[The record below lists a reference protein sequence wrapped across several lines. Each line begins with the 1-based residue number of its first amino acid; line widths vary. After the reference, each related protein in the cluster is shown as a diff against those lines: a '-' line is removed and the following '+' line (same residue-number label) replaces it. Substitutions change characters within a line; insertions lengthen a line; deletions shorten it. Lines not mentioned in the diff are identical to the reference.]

1 MNQLCMEPCRA
12 LQDSIRQLLSR
23 AGGEF
28 RLQRVQL
35 ETRPRK
41 LEDRILVT
49 TCWRFYIFYIKLPAK
64 IESSFSVLEIRS
76 LTAISLS
83 QILIETEKVNFQLTL
98 SAQNTDQ
105 LISSI
110 QATLS
115 KIFPT
120 PDTVCLVRR
129 QYPESADSSRNS
141 SPNSE
146 TAGLPATTGICGG
159 FSETYAAL
167 CDYNG
172 VCCREEVQWDVDMI
186 YHSQDNRE
194 FNLQDFSHL
203 ESRDLALVVAALA
216 YNQHFLRLQAANL
229 KLGSEVTEQILHC
242 VGRSQHLEE
251 LILEDCGLRADFAL
265 RLASVLA
272 ENSASSLHSLNLSHN
287 PLEDRGISALSQQ
300 FLYFHAG
307 LRSLNL
313 SKTNIT
319 SRGALSLCQS
329 LCQNALFSSSL
340 HSLTLSKNPGLLGS
354 EETNALYTFLSHPN
368 SLVYLDLSGTD
379 CAVDTIFGALALG
392 CCSCLSHLD
401 LSKNSLSHRRTPET
415 LPSVEKFFGSSL
427 SLSHVS
433 LSGTKVPPELLRAML
448 QGLCSNTHLQ
458 DVQLDLSSCELRAAG
473 AQILQDH
480 FHPISSVGSLNIAD
494 NGLDSHLLS
503 LVPALGR
510 SRHLKHLS
518 LGKNFSVKSRVLE
531 EVLQRIVNVLQD
543 EDCCLQ
549 SLSLADSRLKSRTCI
564 VLNALGSNTSL
575 QELDISGNGMSDI
588 GAKMLG
594 KTLQINSTLRSV
606 LWDRNAVSAS
616 GFMDV
621 ARALEKNR
629 TLRFMS
635 FPVGDI
641 CQAYQRHPERAESA
655 WRKIHSC
662 LLRNSQTLVVTDQ
675 RALRLQQGV
684 ANSAEQML
692 QTLSMLINSHI
703 NALRSCDLE
712 TVQED
717 IICARQLLRD
727 AKNCHSLLPRLLE
740 AGSWLSPSGPAQRL
754 LDTVS
759 YELSRAVDRELQ
771 TIADTMWEATQ
782 DLFPGAARDAQRG
795 GAMLCRLREQHGLSP
810 LHIRDMLRQ
819 VGTDIHNKLRAAQLS
834 LMTRLS
840 NSVLEQVLQEMQRT
854 HRKLARHRTQ
864 LQALMEE
871 EQRLMG
877 YHTQTPPRNK
887 QESHEGEM
895 YSSIDTM
902 VIKKRLQGRK
912 IRPVSAFISV
922 SEQELSPKTLD
933 LGSPGSRELSSPPAL
948 SSSASSQLSRSLSV
962 SLEGLSELPT
972 EGSKL
977 QHQTRDRPKQQS
989 RRAPGGGKVRGP
1001 ASDSERPDPA
1011 LDEGLDE
1018 FFHRT
1023 VLTQSN
1029 SISSGQGDTDAPPK
1043 RRRRSLFHFRRSR
1056 TPKRERDR
1064 GRTAPPP
1071 SPGPEPSDHGK
1082 HDGFPLTNGMSIS
1095 NGAEMHSITGG
1106 VRGLPGRG
1114 TPSCE
1119 QTLEEVQPARVRG
1132 VPLPGMDGV
1141 RQWKEIDASGS
1152 SNCASDDRRRSS
1164 GDGEEGATFEDRQ
1177 PCFTNGDRNNQKI
1190 LSREEGGLT
1199 VSCPPSAELRPVAA
1213 PRGRKVSCGG
1223 GQGDTECPEDARKE
1237 IPVPRPRI
1245 REPVKEAAPPAGD
1258 GPPPVRRPPLKP
1270 QRSRRMQS
1278 CDSAET
1284 PTSVAGTSVTLQTN
1298 EQKMPQTGDALQR
1311 GLRHTAE
1318 AKERDVKSLP
1328 SSA

>member
-76 LTAISLS
+76 LTAISLN
-83 QILIETEKVNFQLTL
+83 QILIETEKGSFQLTL

-105 LISSI
+105 LINGI

-141 SPNSE
+141 SPNSDI
-146 TAGLPATTGICGG
+146 AGLPATTGICGG

-186 YHSQDNRE
+186 YHSQDSRE

-216 YNQHFLRLQAANL
+216 YNQYFLRLQAANL

-272 ENSASSLHSLNLSHN
+272 DNSASSLHSLNLSHN

-401 LSKNSLSHRRTPET
+401 LSKNSISHRRTPET

-427 SLSHVS
+427 SLSHIS

-458 DVQLDLSSCELRAAG
+458 DVHLDLSSCELRAAG

-480 FHPISSVGSLNIAD
+480 FPPISSVGSLNISD

-518 LGKNFSVKSRVLE
+518 MGKNFSVKSRVLE
-531 EVLQRIVNVLQD
+531 EILQRIVNVLQD

-549 SLSLADSRLKSRTCI
+549 SLSIADSRLKSRTCI

-621 ARALEKNR
+621 ARALEKNK

-662 LLRNSQTLVVTDQ
+662 LLRNSQTLVASDQ

-684 ANSAEQML
+684 ASSAEQML
-692 QTLSMLINSHI
+692 QTLSMLIHDHI

-727 AKNCHSLLPRLLE
+727 AKNCRALLPRLLE

-754 LDTVS
+754 LETVS

-771 TIADTMWEATQ
+771 NIADTMWEATQ

-810 LHIRDMLRQ
+810 PHIRDMLRQ
-819 VGTDIHNKLRAAQLS
+819 VGSDIHNKLRGAQLS

-854 HRKLARHRTQ
+854 HRKLARHRSQ
-864 LQALMEE
+864 LQSIMEE

-877 YHTQTPPRNK
+877 YLPQTPPRNK
-887 QESHEGEM
+887 QETHEGEM

-933 LGSPGSRELSSPPAL
+933 LGSPGSRELNSPPAL

-1029 SISSGQGDTDAPPK
+1029 SVSSGQGDTDAPPK

-1056 TPKRERDR
+1056 TPKREQDR
-1064 GRTAPPP
+1064 GRIAPPP
-1071 SPGPEPSDHGK
+1071 SPGPETSDHVKIEGYSI
-1082 HDGFPLTNGMSIS
+1082 TNGTSIS
-1095 NGAEMHSITGG
+1095 NGAETHSIGG

-1119 QTLEEVQPARVRG
+1119 QRLEEVQPARVRG

-1141 RQWKEIDASGS
+1141 RQWKEIDAPGS
-1152 SNCASDDRRRSS
+1152 TNCASEDRRRSS

-1177 PCFTNGDRNNQKI
+1177 PCFSNGDRNNQKN

-1199 VSCPPSAELRPVAA
+1199 VSCPHSAELRPIAA

-1223 GQGDTECPEDARKE
+1223 GQGDTECPEEARKE

-1258 GPPPVRRPPLKP
+1258 GAPPVRRPPLKP

-1278 CDSAET
+1278 CDSAEA
-1284 PTSVAGTSVTLQTN
+1284 PTSVTGAGITLHTN

-1311 GLRHTAE
+1311 GLRHMAE
-1318 AKERDVKSLP
+1318 AKERDAKSLP
-1328 SSA
+1328 S

>member
-1 MNQLCMEPCRA
+1 MCNA
-12 LQDSIRQLLSR
+12 LH
-23 AGGEF
+23 
-28 RLQRVQL
+28 V
-35 ETRPRK
+35 
-41 LEDRILVT
+41 RILLLG
-49 TCWRFYIFYIKLPAK
+49 FL
-64 IESSFSVLEIRS
+64 SV
-76 LTAISLS
+76 
-83 QILIETEKVNFQLTL
+83 
-98 SAQNTDQ
+98 
-105 LISSI
+105 
-110 QATLS
+110 
-115 KIFPT
+115 
-120 PDTVCLVRR
+120 
-129 QYPESADSSRNS
+129 
-141 SPNSE
+141 
-146 TAGLPATTGICGG
+146 
-159 FSETYAAL
+159 
-167 CDYNG
+167 
-172 VCCREEVQWDVDMI
+172 
-186 YHSQDNRE
+186 
-194 FNLQDFSHL
+194 
-203 ESRDLALVVAALA
+203 
-216 YNQHFLRLQAANL
+216 
-229 KLGSEVTEQILHC
+229 
-242 VGRSQHLEE
+242 
-251 LILEDCGLRADFAL
+251 
-265 RLASVLA
+265 
-272 ENSASSLHSLNLSHN
+272 
-287 PLEDRGISALSQQ
+287 
-300 FLYFHAG
+300 
-307 LRSLNL
+307 
-313 SKTNIT
+313 
-319 SRGALSLCQS
+319 GALSLCQS

-401 LSKNSLSHRRTPET
+401 LSKNSISHRRTPET

-433 LSGTKVPPELLRAML
+433 LSGTKVPPELLRTML

-458 DVQLDLSSCELRAAG
+458 DVHIDLSSCELRSAG
-473 AQILQDH
+473 AQMLQEL
-480 FHPISSVGSLNIAD
+480 FPPISSVGSLNISD
-494 NGLDSHLLS
+494 NGLDSHLLT

-518 LGKNFSVKSRVLE
+518 IGRNFSVKSRVLE
-531 EVLQRIVNVLQD
+531 EILQRIVNVLQD
-543 EDCCLQ
+543 EDCV
-549 SLSLADSRLKSRTCI
+549 STNEIPTANIKLSHRCR
-564 VLNALGSNTSL
+564 
-575 QELDISGNGMSDI
+575 M
-588 GAKMLG
+588 
-594 KTLQINSTLRSV
+594 SV

-662 LLRNSQTLVVTDQ
+662 LLRNSQTLAVSDQ

-684 ANSAEQML
+684 TSSAEQML
-692 QTLSMLINSHI
+692 HTLSMMIQDNI

-727 AKNCHSLLPRLLE
+727 AKNCRALLPRLLE

-754 LDTVS
+754 LETVS

-771 TIADTMWEATQ
+771 NIADTMWEATQ

-810 LHIRDMLRQ
+810 PHIRDMLRQ
-819 VGTDIHNKLRAAQLS
+819 VGSEIHNKLRASQLS

-854 HRKLARHRTQ
+854 HRKLARHRSQ

-871 EQRLMG
+871 EQRIMG
-877 YHTQTPPRNK
+877 YLPQTPPRNK
-887 QESHEGEM
+887 QETHEGEM

-989 RRAPGGGKVRGP
+989 RRAPGGGKARGP

-1011 LDEGLDE
+1011 IDEGLDE

-1029 SISSGQGDTDAPPK
+1029 SVSSAAQSDTDAPPK

-1064 GRTAPPP
+1064 GRPVPPP
-1071 SPGPEPSDHGK
+1071 SPGPEPSDHIK
-1082 HDGFPLTNGMSIS
+1082 LENFPITNGTPVS
-1095 NGAEMHSITGG
+1095 NGADLHSMGG

-1119 QTLEEVQPARVRG
+1119 QPLAEVQPARVRG

-1141 RQWKEIDASGS
+1141 RAWREIEPAGGT
-1152 SNCASDDRRRSS
+1152 NCVPDDRRRSS

-1177 PCFTNGDRNNQKI
+1177 PCFSNGDRNNQKN

-1199 VSCPPSAELRPVAA
+1199 DSCPPSAELRPVAA

-1223 GQGDTECPEDARKE
+1223 GHGETECSEETRKD
-1237 IPVPRPRI
+1237 IPVPKPRI
-1245 REPVKEAAPPAGD
+1245 REPGKEAAPPVG
-1258 GPPPVRRPPLKP
+1258 GGNCPVLTANTAHHTLHPITHHIDPRVYIFL
-1270 QRSRRMQS
+1270 
-1278 CDSAET
+1278 AA
-1284 PTSVAGTSVTLQTN
+1284 SVFAFS
-1298 EQKMPQTGDALQR
+1298 
-1311 GLRHTAE
+1311 HF
-1318 AKERDVKSLP
+1318 SL
-1328 SSA
+1328 

>member
-76 LTAISLS
+76 LTAISLN
-83 QILIETEKVNFQLTL
+83 QILIETEKGSFQLTL

-105 LISSI
+105 LINGI

-141 SPNSE
+141 SPNSDI
-146 TAGLPATTGICGG
+146 AGLPATTGICGG

-186 YHSQDNRE
+186 YHSQDSRE

-216 YNQHFLRLQAANL
+216 YNQYFLRLQAANL

-272 ENSASSLHSLNLSHN
+272 DNSASSLHSLNLSHN

-427 SLSHVS
+427 SLSHIS

-458 DVQLDLSSCELRAAG
+458 DVHLDLSSCELRAAG

-480 FHPISSVGSLNIAD
+480 FPPISSVGSLNISD

-518 LGKNFSVKSRVLE
+518 MGKNFSVKSRVLE
-531 EVLQRIVNVLQD
+531 EILQRIVNVLQD

-621 ARALEKNR
+621 ARALEKNK

-662 LLRNSQTLVVTDQ
+662 LLRNSQTLVASDQ

-684 ANSAEQML
+684 ASSAEQML
-692 QTLSMLINSHI
+692 QTLSMLIHDHI

-727 AKNCHSLLPRLLE
+727 AKNCRALIPRLLE

-754 LDTVS
+754 LETVS

-771 TIADTMWEATQ
+771 NIADTMWEATQ

-810 LHIRDMLRQ
+810 PHIRDMLRQ
-819 VGTDIHNKLRAAQLS
+819 VGSDIHNKLRGAQLS

-854 HRKLARHRTQ
+854 HRKLARHRSQ
-864 LQALMEE
+864 LQSIMEE

-877 YHTQTPPRNK
+877 YLPQTPPRNK
-887 QESHEGEM
+887 QETHEGEM

-912 IRPVSAFISV
+912 IRPVSAFI
-922 SEQELSPKTLD
+922 K
-933 LGSPGSRELSSPPAL
+933 
-948 SSSASSQLSRSLSV
+948 
-962 SLEGLSELPT
+962 
-972 EGSKL
+972 GSKL

-1029 SISSGQGDTDAPPK
+1029 SVSSGRGDTDAPPK

-1056 TPKRERDR
+1056 TPKREQDR
-1064 GRTAPPP
+1064 GRIAPPP
-1071 SPGPEPSDHGK
+1071 SPGPETSDHVKIEGY
-1082 HDGFPLTNGMSIS
+1082 PITNGTSIS
-1095 NGAEMHSITGG
+1095 NGAETHNIGG

-1119 QTLEEVQPARVRG
+1119 QRLEEVQPARVRG

-1141 RQWKEIDASGS
+1141 RQWKEIDTSGS
-1152 SNCASDDRRRSS
+1152 TSCASEDRRRSS

-1177 PCFTNGDRNNQKI
+1177 PCFSNGDRNNQKN

-1199 VSCPPSAELRPVAA
+1199 VSCPHSAELRPIAA

-1223 GQGDTECPEDARKE
+1223 GQGDTECPEEARKE

-1258 GPPPVRRPPLKP
+1258 GAPPVRRPPLKP

-1278 CDSAET
+1278 CDSAEA
-1284 PTSVAGTSVTLQTN
+1284 PTSVTGAGITLQTN

-1311 GLRHTAE
+1311 GLRHMAD
-1318 AKERDVKSLP
+1318 AKERDAKSLP
-1328 SSA
+1328 S

>member
-1 MNQLCMEPCRA
+1 MNQLCAEPCRA
-12 LQDSIRQLLSR
+12 LQDSIRQLLCR

-64 IESSFSVLEIRS
+64 IESSFSVLEIRA

-83 QILIETEKVNFQLTL
+83 QILIETEKGSFQLTL
-98 SAQNTDQ
+98 SSQNTDQ
-105 LISSI
+105 LINCI

-120 PDTVCLVRR
+120 PETVCLIRR
-129 QYPESADSSRNS
+129 QYPESADNTSPSSDNAGFAI
-141 SPNSE
+141 SP
-146 TAGLPATTGICGG
+146 GICGG

-216 YNQHFLRLQAANL
+216 YNQYFLRLQAANV

-265 RLASVLA
+265 RLATVLSD
-272 ENSASSLHSLNLSHN
+272 NTASSLHTLNLSHN
-287 PLEDRGISALSQQ
+287 PLEDRGIAALSQQ

-319 SRGALSLCQS
+319 ARGALALCQS

-368 SLVYLDLSGTD
+368 SLVHLDLSGTD

-433 LSGTKVPPELLRAML
+433 LSGTKVPPELLRALL
-448 QGLCSNTHLQ
+448 QGLCSNTHIQ
-458 DVQLDLSSCELRAAG
+458 DLHLDLSSCELRSVG
-473 AQILQDH
+473 AQILQDQ
-480 FHPISSVGSLNIAD
+480 FPPISCIGSLNISD

-503 LVPALGR
+503 LIPALGR
-510 SRHLKHLS
+510 NRHLKHLS
-518 LGKNFSVKSRVLE
+518 LGRNFSVKSRVLE
-531 EVLQRIVNVLQD
+531 EILQRIVNVLQD
-543 EDCCLQ
+543 EDCSLQ

-575 QELDISGNGMSDI
+575 QELDISGNNMSDI

-594 KTLQINSTLRSV
+594 KTLQINTTLRSV
-606 LWDRNAVSAS
+606 LWDKNAVTAS

-629 TLRFMS
+629 SLRFMS

-662 LLRNSQTLVVTDQ
+662 LLRNSQTLVVSDQ

-684 ANSAEQML
+684 TNSAEQML
-692 QTLSMLINSHI
+692 HTLSVMIHDHI

-727 AKNCHSLLPRLLE
+727 AKNCRALLPRLLE

-754 LDTVS
+754 LETVS

-771 TIADTMWEATQ
+771 NIADTMWEATQ

-795 GAMLCRLREQHGLSP
+795 SAMLCRLREQHGLSLP
-810 LHIRDMLRQ
+810 HIRDMLRQ
-819 VGTDIHNKLRAAQLS
+819 VGNEIHSKLRGAQLS

-854 HRKLARHRTQ
+854 HRTLSRHRSQ
-864 LQALMEE
+864 LQSLMEE
-871 EQRLMG
+871 EQRILG
-877 YHTQTPPRNK
+877 YYTQTPPRK

-895 YSSIDTM
+895 FTSIDTM

-922 SEQELSPKTLD
+922 SEQELSPRTLD
-933 LGSPGSRELSSPPAL
+933 LGSPGSRDLSSPPAL

-977 QHQTRDRPKQQS
+977 QHQTRDRPKQQT
-989 RRAPGGGKVRGP
+989 RRAPGGSKVRGP
-1001 ASDSERPDPA
+1001 ASDTEVRPDAA
-1011 LDEGLDE
+1011 LDEGLDD

-1023 VLTQSN
+1023 VLTQSH
-1029 SISSGQGDTDAPPK
+1029 SISSAPSGDTEGPPK

-1056 TPKRERDR
+1056 TPKREK
-1064 GRTAPPP
+1064 GRVVPPS
-1071 SPGPEPSDHGK
+1071 SPGPESVTEHLKLEGIQI
-1082 HDGFPLTNGMSIS
+1082 TNGTLAT
-1095 NGAEMHSITGG
+1095 NGAEAPNIGS

-1119 QTLEEVQPARVRG
+1119 QPQEEVQPARVRG
-1132 VPLPGMDGV
+1132 VPLPGMDGGRV
-1141 RQWKEIDASGS
+1141 WREMDISVGTS
-1152 SNCASDDRRRSS
+1152 CVPDDRRRSS
-1164 GDGEEGATFEDRQ
+1164 GDGD
-1177 PCFTNGDRNNQKI
+1177 
-1190 LSREEGGLT
+1190 
-1199 VSCPPSAELRPVAA
+1199 V
-1213 PRGRKVSCGG
+1213 
-1223 GQGDTECPEDARKE
+1223 
-1237 IPVPRPRI
+1237 
-1245 REPVKEAAPPAGD
+1245 
-1258 GPPPVRRPPLKP
+1258 PPPVRKPPLKP

-1278 CDSAET
+1278 CDSAE
-1284 PTSVAGTSVTLQTN
+1284 PPPSVNGTRMTLASN
-1298 EQKMPQTGDALQR
+1298 EQKVPQSGDAINH
-1311 GLRHTAE
+1311 GLRHIAE

>member
-83 QILIETEKVNFQLTL
+83 QILIETEKGNFQLTL
-98 SAQNTDQ
+98 GSQNTDQ
-105 LISSI
+105 LINGI

-141 SPNSE
+141 SPNSD
-146 TAGLPATTGICGG
+146 TAGLPPTPGICGG

-186 YHSQDNRE
+186 YHSQDSRE

-216 YNQHFLRLQAANL
+216 YNQYFLRLQAANL

-265 RLASVLA
+265 RLASVLSDNA
-272 ENSASSLHSLNLSHN
+272 ASSLHSLNLSHN

-319 SRGALSLCQS
+319 ARGALSLCQS

-427 SLSHVS
+427 SLSHIS

-458 DVQLDLSSCELRAAG
+458 DVHIDLSSCELRSAG
-473 AQILQDH
+473 AQILQEL
-480 FHPISSVGSLNIAD
+480 FPPVSSVGSLNISD

-518 LGKNFSVKSRVLE
+518 LGRNFSVKSRVLE
-531 EVLQRIVNVLQD
+531 DVLQRIVNVLQD

-662 LLRNSQTLVVTDQ
+662 LLRNSQTLTVSDQ

-684 ANSAEQML
+684 TSSAEQML
-692 QTLSMLINSHI
+692 HTLSMLIHDHI

-727 AKNCHSLLPRLLE
+727 AKNCRALLPRLLE

-771 TIADTMWEATQ
+771 NIADTMWEATQ
-782 DLFPGAARDAQRG
+782 DLFPGAARDEQRG

-810 LHIRDMLRQ
+810 PHIRDMLRQ
-819 VGTDIHNKLRAAQLS
+819 VGSEIHSKLRAAQLS

-854 HRKLARHRTQ
+854 HRKLARHRSQ

-877 YHTQTPPRNK
+877 YLPQTPPRNK
-887 QESHEGEM
+887 QETHEGEM

-912 IRPVSAFISV
+912 IRPVSAFI
-922 SEQELSPKTLD
+922 K
-933 LGSPGSRELSSPPAL
+933 
-948 SSSASSQLSRSLSV
+948 
-962 SLEGLSELPT
+962 
-972 EGSKL
+972 GSKL

-1001 ASDSERPDPA
+1001 ASDTERPDPA
-1011 LDEGLDE
+1011 IDEGLDE

-1029 SISSGQGDTDAPPK
+1029 SVSSAQQSDTDAPPK

-1064 GRTAPPP
+1064 GRAVPPP
-1071 SPGPEPSDHGK
+1071 SPGPDPSDHIK
-1082 HDGFPLTNGMSIS
+1082 LENFSITNGTPVS
-1095 NGAEMHSITGG
+1095 NGAELHTIG

-1114 TPSCE
+1114 TPSLDHP
-1119 QTLEEVQPARVRG
+1119 LEEVQPARVRG

-1141 RQWKEIDASGS
+1141 RLWKEMESAGGT
-1152 SNCASDDRRRSS
+1152 NCVPDDRRRSS

-1177 PCFTNGDRNNQKI
+1177 PCFSNGDRNNQKN

-1199 VSCPPSAELRPVAA
+1199 DSCPPSAELRPVAA

-1223 GQGDTECPEDARKE
+1223 GHGETECSEETRKE
-1237 IPVPRPRI
+1237 IPVPKPRI
-1245 REPVKEAAPPAGD
+1245 REPGKEAAPPVGD
-1258 GPPPVRRPPLKP
+1258 GAPPVRRPPLKP

-1278 CDSAET
+1278 CDSAE
-1284 PTSVAGTSVTLQTN
+1284 PTNSVAGTNLIFQTN
-1298 EQKMPQTGDALQR
+1298 EQKMPQTGDALHR
-1311 GLRHTAE
+1311 GMRHTAE
-1318 AKERDVKSLP
+1318 SKERDAKSLP

>member
-1 MNQLCMEPCRA
+1 MNQLCAEPCRA

-28 RLQRVQL
+28 RLQKVQL

-49 TCWRFYIFYIKLPAK
+49 TCWRFYIFLTKLPAK

-76 LTAISLS
+76 LTAISIS
-83 QILIETEKVNFQLTL
+83 QLLIETEKGSFQLTL
-98 SAQNTDQ
+98 TTQNTDQ
-105 LISSI
+105 LINCI

-120 PDTVCLVRR
+120 PDTVCLIRR
-129 QYPESADSSRNS
+129 QYPESANS
-141 SPNSE
+141 SQNPSPSSD
-146 TAGLPATTGICGG
+146 TAGGAPGSGICGG

-167 CDYNG
+167 CDYNN

-216 YNQHFLRLQAANL
+216 YNQYFLRLQAANL

-251 LILEDCGLRADFAL
+251 LILEDCGLRPDFAL
-265 RLASVLA
+265 RLSSVLTD
-272 ENSASSLHSLNLSHN
+272 NSASTLHTLNLSHN
-287 PLEDRGISALSQQ
+287 PLEDRGITALSQQ
-300 FLYFHAG
+300 FLYFHGG

-319 SRGALSLCQS
+319 GRGALALCQS

-354 EETNALYTFLSHPN
+354 EEINALYTFLSHPN

-433 LSGTKVPPELLRAML
+433 LSGTKVPPELLRALL
-448 QGLCSNTHLQ
+448 QGLCSNTHIQ
-458 DVQLDLSSCELRAAG
+458 DLQLDLSSCELRSVG
-473 AQILQDH
+473 SQILQEQ
-480 FHPISSVGSLNIAD
+480 FPPISSIGSLNISD
-494 NGLDSHLLS
+494 NGLDSNLMS
-503 LVPALGR
+503 LVPALAR
-510 SRHLKHLS
+510 NRHLKHLS

-531 EVLQRIVNVLQD
+531 EILQRIVNVLQD
-543 EDCCLQ
+543 EDCSLQ

-575 QELDISGNGMSDI
+575 HELDISGNGMSDM

-594 KTLQINSTLRSV
+594 KTLQINTTLKSV
-606 LWDRNAVSAS
+606 LWDKNAVTAT

-629 TLRFMS
+629 SLRFMS

-641 CQAYQRHPERAESA
+641 CQAYQKHPERTENA

-662 LLRNSQTLVVTDQ
+662 LLRNSQTVTVSDQ

-684 ANSAEQML
+684 TSSAEQML
-692 QTLSMLINSHI
+692 QTLSAMIQDHI
-703 NALRSCDLE
+703 YALRSCDLD

-717 IICARQLLRD
+717 ILCARQLLRD
-727 AKNCHSLLPRLLE
+727 ARNCRALLPRLLE

-754 LDTVS
+754 LETVS
-759 YELSRAVDRELQ
+759 FELSRAVNRELQ
-771 TIADTMWEATQ
+771 NIADSMWEATQ

-810 LHIRDMLRQ
+810 PHIQDMLRQ
-819 VGTDIHNKLRAAQLS
+819 IGVEIHSKLRAAQLS

-854 HRKLARHRTQ
+854 HRKLSRHRTQ
-864 LQALMEE
+864 LQTLMEE
-871 EQRLMG
+871 EQRIMG
-877 YHTQTPPRNK
+877 YLPHTPPRK
-887 QESHEGEM
+887 QDSHEGEM
-895 YSSIDTM
+895 YSNIDTM
-902 VIKKRLQGRK
+902 VIKRRLQGRK

-922 SEQELSPKTLD
+922 SEQELSPRTLD
-933 LGSPGSRELSSPPAL
+933 LGSPGSRDLSSPPPL

-962 SLEGLSELPT
+962 SLEGLSDLPT
-972 EGSKL
+972 EGGKL

-989 RRAPGGGKVRGP
+989 RRAPGGGRVRGP
-1001 ASDSERPDPA
+1001 ASDSECPDTA
-1011 LDEGLDE
+1011 LDEGLED

-1023 VLTQSN
+1023 VMTQSQ
-1029 SISSGQGDTDAPPK
+1029 SVSQGPSGDPAAPPK

-1056 TPKRERDR
+1056 TPKRDR
-1064 GRTAPPP
+1064 GRPAPPP
-1071 SPGPEPSDHGK
+1071 SPGPEGGKDHLKLEGL
-1082 HDGFPLTNGMSIS
+1082 PITNGNTNS
-1095 NGAEMHSITGG
+1095 NGTEDDYMAV

-1114 TPSCE
+1114 TPSFE
-1119 QTLEEVQPARVRG
+1119 QIQDEVQPSRVRG
-1132 VPLPGMDGV
+1132 VPLPGMEGV
-1141 RQWKEIDASGS
+1141 RLWREVDTPGGTG
-1152 SNCASDDRRRSS
+1152 CVSDDRRRSS

-1177 PCFTNGDRNNQKI
+1177 PCLSNGDRNNQKN
-1190 LSREEGGLT
+1190 LSREEGGVT
-1199 VSCPPSAELRPVAA
+1199 VSCPPPAELRPVAA
-1213 PRGRKVSCGG
+1213 PRVRKVSCGG
-1223 GQGDTECPEDARKE
+1223 GLGDNECLEEARKE
-1237 IPVPRPRI
+1237 IPVPRPRN
-1245 REPVKEAAPPAGD
+1245 REPERETAPPGGD
-1258 GPPPVRRPPLKP
+1258 SAPPVRRPPLKP

-1278 CDSAET
+1278 CDSEQ
-1284 PTSVAGTSVTLQTN
+1284 PPQVTSPGVASTD
-1298 EQKMPQTGDALQR
+1298 QKMPPTNDALRR
-1311 GLRHTAE
+1311 GLRHVAE
-1318 AKERDVKSLP
+1318 AKDREAKSLP
-1328 SSA
+1328 TSA

>member
-83 QILIETEKVNFQLTL
+83 QILIETEKGSFQLTL

-105 LISSI
+105 LINGI

-141 SPNSE
+141 SPNSD
-146 TAGLPATTGICGG
+146 TAGLPPTPGICGG

-186 YHSQDNRE
+186 YHSQDSRE

-216 YNQHFLRLQAANL
+216 YNQYFLRLQAANL

-265 RLASVLA
+265 RLASVLSDNA
-272 ENSASSLHSLNLSHN
+272 ASSLHSLNLSHN
-287 PLEDRGISALSQQ
+287 PLEDRGISALSHQ

-319 SRGALSLCQS
+319 ARGALSLCQS

-427 SLSHVS
+427 SLSHIS

-458 DVQLDLSSCELRAAG
+458 DVHIDLSSCELRSAG
-473 AQILQDH
+473 AQILQEL
-480 FHPISSVGSLNIAD
+480 FPPVSSVGSLNISD

-518 LGKNFSVKSRVLE
+518 LGRNFSVKSRVLE
-531 EVLQRIVNVLQD
+531 DVLQRIVNVLQD

-662 LLRNSQTLVVTDQ
+662 LLRNSQTLAVSDQ

-684 ANSAEQML
+684 ASSAEQML
-692 QTLSMLINSHI
+692 HTLSMLIHDHI
-703 NALRSCDLE
+703 NALCSCDLE

-727 AKNCHSLLPRLLE
+727 AKNCRALLPRLLE

-771 TIADTMWEATQ
+771 NIADTMWEATQ

-810 LHIRDMLRQ
+810 PHIRDMLRQ
-819 VGTDIHNKLRAAQLS
+819 VGSDIHSKLRAAQLS

-854 HRKLARHRTQ
+854 HRKLARHRSQ

-877 YHTQTPPRNK
+877 YLPQTPPRNK
-887 QESHEGEM
+887 QETHEGEM

-912 IRPVSAFISV
+912 IRPVSAFI
-922 SEQELSPKTLD
+922 K
-933 LGSPGSRELSSPPAL
+933 
-948 SSSASSQLSRSLSV
+948 
-962 SLEGLSELPT
+962 
-972 EGSKL
+972 GSKL

-1001 ASDSERPDPA
+1001 ASDTERPDPA
-1011 LDEGLDE
+1011 IDEGLDE

-1029 SISSGQGDTDAPPK
+1029 SVSSAQQSDTDAPPK

-1064 GRTAPPP
+1064 GRPVPPP
-1071 SPGPEPSDHGK
+1071 SPGPDPSDHIK
-1082 HDGFPLTNGMSIS
+1082 LESFSITNGTPVS
-1095 NGAEMHSITGG
+1095 NGAELHTIG

-1114 TPSCE
+1114 TPSLDHP
-1119 QTLEEVQPARVRG
+1119 LEEVQPARVRG

-1141 RQWKEIDASGS
+1141 RLWKEMESAGGN
-1152 SNCASDDRRRSS
+1152 NCVPDDRRRSS

-1177 PCFTNGDRNNQKI
+1177 PCFSNGDRNNQKN

-1199 VSCPPSAELRPVAA
+1199 DSCPPSAELRPVAA

-1223 GQGDTECPEDARKE
+1223 GHGETEYSEETRKE
-1237 IPVPRPRI
+1237 IPVPKPRI
-1245 REPVKEAAPPAGD
+1245 REPGKEAAPPVGD
-1258 GPPPVRRPPLKP
+1258 GAPPIRRPPLKP

-1278 CDSAET
+1278 CDSAE
-1284 PTSVAGTSVTLQTN
+1284 PTNSVAGTHLTTFQTN
-1298 EQKMPQTGDALQR
+1298 EQKMPQTGDALHR
-1311 GLRHTAE
+1311 GMRHTAE
-1318 AKERDVKSLP
+1318 AKERDAKSLP

>member
-49 TCWRFYIFYIKLPAK
+49 TCWRFYLFYIKLPAK
-64 IESSFSVLEIRS
+64 IETSFSVLEIRA
-76 LTAISLS
+76 LTAISLN
-83 QILIETEKVNFQLTL
+83 QILIETEKGSFQLTL
-98 SAQNTDQ
+98 TAQNTDQ
-105 LISSI
+105 LISGI

-141 SPNSE
+141 SPNSD
-146 TAGLPATTGICGG
+146 TAGLPASTGICGG

-172 VCCREEVQWDVDMI
+172 VGCREEVQWDVDMI
-186 YHSQDNRE
+186 YHSQDSRE

-216 YNQHFLRLQAANL
+216 YNQYFLRLQAINI

-265 RLASVLA
+265 RLASVLSDNA
-272 ENSASSLHSLNLSHN
+272 ASSLHSLNLSHN

-319 SRGALSLCQS
+319 ARGALSLCQS

-433 LSGTKVPPELLRAML
+433 LSGTKVPSELLRAML

-458 DVQLDLSSCELRAAG
+458 DVHLDLSSCELRSAG
-473 AQILQDH
+473 AQMLQEL
-480 FHPISSVGSLNIAD
+480 FPPISSVGSLNISD

-518 LGKNFSVKSRVLE
+518 IGRNFSVKSRVLE
-531 EVLQRIVNVLQD
+531 EILQRIVNVLQD

-662 LLRNSQTLVVTDQ
+662 LLRNSQTLAVSDQ

-684 ANSAEQML
+684 TSSAEQML
-692 QTLSMLINSHI
+692 QTLSMMIHDHI

-727 AKNCHSLLPRLLE
+727 AKNCRALLPRLLE

-771 TIADTMWEATQ
+771 NIADTMWEATQ

-810 LHIRDMLRQ
+810 PHIRDMLRQ
-819 VGTDIHNKLRAAQLS
+819 VGSEIHSKLRAAQLS

-854 HRKLARHRTQ
+854 HRKLARHRSQ

-871 EQRLMG
+871 EQRIMG
-877 YHTQTPPRNK
+877 YLPQTPPRNK
-887 QESHEGEM
+887 QETHEGEM

-912 IRPVSAFISV
+912 IRPVSAFI
-922 SEQELSPKTLD
+922 K
-933 LGSPGSRELSSPPAL
+933 
-948 SSSASSQLSRSLSV
+948 
-962 SLEGLSELPT
+962 
-972 EGSKL
+972 GSKL

-1001 ASDSERPDPA
+1001 VSDSERPDPA
-1011 LDEGLDE
+1011 IDEGLDE

-1029 SISSGQGDTDAPPK
+1029 SVSSAPQSDTDAPPK

-1064 GRTAPPP
+1064 GRPVPPP
-1071 SPGPEPSDHGK
+1071 SPGPEPSDHIK
-1082 HDGFPLTNGMSIS
+1082 LENFPIANGTPVS
-1095 NGAEMHSITGG
+1095 NGAEIHSMGG

-1119 QTLEEVQPARVRG
+1119 QPLEEVQPARVRG

-1141 RQWKEIDASGS
+1141 RTWKEMESAGGT
-1152 SNCASDDRRRSS
+1152 NCVPDDRRRSS

-1177 PCFTNGDRNNQKI
+1177 PCFSNGDRNSQKN

-1199 VSCPPSAELRPVAA
+1199 DSCPPSAELRPVAA

-1223 GQGDTECPEDARKE
+1223 GHSETEYSEETRKE
-1237 IPVPRPRI
+1237 IPVPKPRI
-1245 REPVKEAAPPAGD
+1245 REPGKEAAPPVGD
-1258 GPPPVRRPPLKP
+1258 GAPPVRRPPLKP

-1278 CDSAET
+1278 CDSTET
-1284 PTSVAGTSVTLQTN
+1284 TNSVAGTNLTLHTN
-1298 EQKMPQTGDALQR
+1298 EQKMPQTGDALHR
-1311 GLRHTAE
+1311 GMRHTAE
-1318 AKERDVKSLP
+1318 AKERDAKSLP

>member
-1 MNQLCMEPCRA
+1 MSQLCAEPCRA
-12 LQDSIRQLLSR
+12 LQDSIRQLLCR

-41 LEDRILVT
+41 LEERILVT

-76 LTAISLS
+76 LTAITIS
-83 QILIETEKVNFQLTL
+83 QILIETEKGSYQLTL
-98 SAQNTDQ
+98 TAQNTDQ
-105 LISSI
+105 LINCI
-110 QATLS
+110 QATLA
-115 KIFPT
+115 KIFPS

-129 QYPESADSSRNS
+129 QYPESADSSRNTSPS
-141 SPNSE
+141 SD
-146 TAGLPATTGICGG
+146 TAGFAVTPGICGG

-216 YNQHFLRLQAANL
+216 YNQYFLRLQASNL

-242 VGRSQHLEE
+242 IGRSQHLEE
-251 LILEDCGLRADFAL
+251 LILEDCGLRSDFAL

-272 ENSASSLHSLNLSHN
+272 DNSISSLHSLNLSHN
-287 PLEDRGISALSQQ
+287 PLED
-300 FLYFHAG
+300 
-307 LRSLNL
+307 
-313 SKTNIT
+313 
-319 SRGALSLCQS
+319 RGALSLCQS

-433 LSGTKVPPELLRAML
+433 LSGTKVPAELLRALL
-448 QGLCSNTHLQ
+448 QGLCSNTHIQ
-458 DVQLDLSSCELRAAG
+458 DLHLDLSSCDLRSAG
-473 AQILQDH
+473 AQVLQEL
-480 FHPISSVGSLNIAD
+480 FPPISSIGSLNISD
-494 NGLDSHLLS
+494 NGLDSHFLS
-503 LVPALGR
+503 LIPALGR
-510 SRHLKHLS
+510 NRHLKHLS
-518 LGKNFSVKSRVLE
+518 MGRNFSVKSRVLE
-531 EVLQRIVNVLQD
+531 EILQRIVNVLQD
-543 EDCCLQ
+543 EDCSLQ

-575 QELDISGNGMSDI
+575 QELDISGNSMSDI

-594 KTLQINSTLRSV
+594 KTLQINTTLRSV
-606 LWDRNAVSAS
+606 LWDKNAVTAS

-629 TLRFMS
+629 SLRFMS

-641 CQAYQRHPERAESA
+641 CQAYQKHPERAESA

-662 LLRNSQTLVVTDQ
+662 LLRNSQTVVISDQ

-684 ANSAEQML
+684 TNSAEQML
-692 QTLSMLINSHI
+692 QTLSVMIHDHI
-703 NALRSCDLE
+703 NALRSCDLDA
-712 TVQED
+712 VQED
-717 IICARQLLRD
+717 IVGARQLLRD
-727 AKNCHSLLPRLLE
+727 AKNCRALLPRLLE

-754 LDTVS
+754 LETVS

-771 TIADTMWEATQ
+771 NIADTMWEATQ

-795 GAMLCRLREQHGLSP
+795 SAMLCRLREQHGLSLP
-810 LHIRDMLRQ
+810 HIRDMLRQ
-819 VGTDIHNKLRAAQLS
+819 VGNEIHSKLRAAQLS

-854 HRKLARHRTQ
+854 HRKLSRHRSH
-864 LQALMEE
+864 LQSLMEE
-871 EQRLMG
+871 EQRYLG
-877 YHTQTPPRNK
+877 YLPQTPPRNK
-887 QESHEGEM
+887 PETHEGEM
-895 YSSIDTM
+895 YTSIDTM
-902 VIKKRLQGRK
+902 VIKKRLLGRK

-922 SEQELSPKTLD
+922 SEQELSPRTLD
-933 LGSPGSRELSSPPAL
+933 LGSPGSRDLSSPPPL

-989 RRAPGGGKVRGP
+989 RRAPGGSKVRGA
-1001 ASDSERPDPA
+1001 ASDSEKPDAP
-1011 LDEGLDE
+1011 LDEGLED

-1023 VLTQSN
+1023 VLTQSQ
-1029 SISSGQGDTDAPPK
+1029 SVSSTQSGDPEGPPK

-1056 TPKRERDR
+1056 TPKRER
-1064 GRTAPPP
+1064 GRAVPPP
-1071 SPGPEPSDHGK
+1071 SPGPGGSNEHLKLEGIPI
-1082 HDGFPLTNGMSIS
+1082 TNGTITT
-1095 NGAEMHSITGG
+1095 NGAEAPNVGS

-1119 QTLEEVQPARVRG
+1119 HLLEVVQPARIRG
-1132 VPLPGMDGV
+1132 VPLPGMDGGRV
-1141 RQWKEIDASGS
+1141 WKEMDNTGVTG
-1152 SNCASDDRRRSS
+1152 CVPDDRRRSS
-1164 GDGEEGATFEDRQ
+1164 GDGEEGATFEDKQ
-1177 PCFTNGDRNNQKI
+1177 PCFSNGERNNQKNF
-1190 LSREEGGLT
+1190 SREEGGHN
-1199 VSCPPSAELRPVAA
+1199 VPCPPPAEMRPVAA

-1223 GQGDTECPEDARKE
+1223 GLGDTEYHEETKKE
-1237 IPVPRPRI
+1237 TPVPRPRI
-1245 REPVKEAAPPAGD
+1245 REPGKEAIPPGGAD
-1258 GPPPVRRPPLKP
+1258 GAPPVRRPPLKP
-1270 QRSRRMQS
+1270 QRSRRLQS
-1278 CDSAET
+1278 CDSAEPT
-1284 PTSVAGTSVTLQTN
+1284 PPVNGTRMALASNN
-1298 EQKMPQTGDALQR
+1298 EQKMTQSGDALHH
-1311 GLRHTAE
+1311 GLRHITE
-1318 AKERDVKSLP
+1318 AKERDAKSVP

>member
-1 MNQLCMEPCRA
+1 MR
-12 LQDSIRQLLSR
+12 
-23 AGGEF
+23 G
-28 RLQRVQL
+28 
-35 ETRPRK
+35 
-41 LEDRILVT
+41 
-49 TCWRFYIFYIKLPAK
+49 
-64 IESSFSVLEIRS
+64 
-76 LTAISLS
+76 
-83 QILIETEKVNFQLTL
+83 
-98 SAQNTDQ
+98 
-105 LISSI
+105 
-110 QATLS
+110 
-115 KIFPT
+115 
-120 PDTVCLVRR
+120 
-129 QYPESADSSRNS
+129 RNS
-141 SPNSE
+141 APTSPHLTMGQRMRRKNASAASE
-146 TAGLPATTGICGG
+146 
-159 FSETYAAL
+159 S
-167 CDYNG
+167 D
-172 VCCREEVQWDVDMI
+172 
-186 YHSQDNRE
+186 
-194 FNLQDFSHL
+194 
-203 ESRDLALVVAALA
+203 
-216 YNQHFLRLQAANL
+216 
-229 KLGSEVTEQILHC
+229 
-242 VGRSQHLEE
+242 
-251 LILEDCGLRADFAL
+251 
-265 RLASVLA
+265 
-272 ENSASSLHSLNLSHN
+272 
-287 PLEDRGISALSQQ
+287 
-300 FLYFHAG
+300 AG
-307 LRSLNL
+307 LRS
-313 SKTNIT
+313 
-319 SRGALSLCQS
+319 
-329 LCQNALFSSSL
+329 
-340 HSLTLSKNPGLLGS
+340 
-354 EETNALYTFLSHPN
+354 
-368 SLVYLDLSGTD
+368 
-379 CAVDTIFGALALG
+379 
-392 CCSCLSHLD
+392 
-401 LSKNSLSHRRTPET
+401 
-415 LPSVEKFFGSSL
+415 
-427 SLSHVS
+427 
-433 LSGTKVPPELLRAML
+433 
-448 QGLCSNTHLQ
+448 
-458 DVQLDLSSCELRAAG
+458 AG
-473 AQILQDH
+473 AQILQEL
-480 FHPISSVGSLNIAD
+480 FPPVSSVGSLNISD

-518 LGKNFSVKSRVLE
+518 LGRNFSVKSRVLE
-531 EVLQRIVNVLQD
+531 DVLQRIVNVLQD

-662 LLRNSQTLVVTDQ
+662 LLRNSQTLAVSDQ

-684 ANSAEQML
+684 ASSAEQML
-692 QTLSMLINSHI
+692 HTLSMLIHDHI

-727 AKNCHSLLPRLLE
+727 AKNCRALLPRLLE

-771 TIADTMWEATQ
+771 NIADTMWEATQ

-810 LHIRDMLRQ
+810 PHIRDMLRQ
-819 VGTDIHNKLRAAQLS
+819 VGSEIHSKLSRQLPALTVSALAVKQSTAVTSPLCSALRPALTVSAGKLTAGNVTDIGMAAQLS

-854 HRKLARHRTQ
+854 HRKLVIIHNRRLDLSEGGDSETSVDWPQGSHDIITSCEPCESQCRHCWNSTCIEDVATDICILLFLMSLYFKNVTARHRSQ

-877 YHTQTPPRNK
+877 YLPQTPPRNK
-887 QESHEGEM
+887 QETHEGEM

-1001 ASDSERPDPA
+1001 ASDTERPDPA
-1011 LDEGLDE
+1011 IDEGLDE

-1029 SISSGQGDTDAPPK
+1029 SVSSAQQSDTDAPPK

-1064 GRTAPPP
+1064 GRPVPPP
-1071 SPGPEPSDHGK
+1071 SPGPDPSDHIK
-1082 HDGFPLTNGMSIS
+1082 LESFSITNGTPVS
-1095 NGAEMHSITGG
+1095 NGAELHTIG

-1114 TPSCE
+1114 TPSLDHP
-1119 QTLEEVQPARVRG
+1119 LEEVQPARVRG

-1141 RQWKEIDASGS
+1141 RLWKESI
-1152 SNCASDDRRRSS
+1152 
-1164 GDGEEGATFEDRQ
+1164 DGELNVVDLDFRWNQQEELTVFLMTGGA
-1177 PCFTNGDRNNQKI
+1177 PLGMG
-1190 LSREEGGLT
+1190 GGLT
-1199 VSCPPSAELRPVAA
+1199 DSCPPSAELRPVAA

-1223 GQGDTECPEDARKE
+1223 GHGETEYSEETRKE
-1237 IPVPRPRI
+1237 IPVPKPRI
-1245 REPVKEAAPPAGD
+1245 REPGKEAAPPVGD
-1258 GPPPVRRPPLKP
+1258 GAPPIRRPPLKP

-1278 CDSAET
+1278 CDSAE
-1284 PTSVAGTSVTLQTN
+1284 PTNSVAGTNLTFQTN
-1298 EQKMPQTGDALQR
+1298 EQKMPQTGDALHR
-1311 GLRHTAE
+1311 GMRHTAAPGVSSRRLSALTDQAE
-1318 AKERDVKSLP
+1318 GDAHTICIIAPSDLHSQSGETPGRWSDARRVERGQVTMRYLP
-1328 SSA
+1328 APGVPLLLPDSWSSGAAASSSISGHRYR

>member
-76 LTAISLS
+76 LTAISLN
-83 QILIETEKVNFQLTL
+83 QILIETEKGSFQLTL

-105 LISSI
+105 LINGI

-141 SPNSE
+141 SPNSDI
-146 TAGLPATTGICGG
+146 AGLPATTGICGG

-186 YHSQDNRE
+186 YHSQDSRE

-216 YNQHFLRLQAANL
+216 YNQYFLRLQAANL

-272 ENSASSLHSLNLSHN
+272 DNSASSLHSLNLSHN

-427 SLSHVS
+427 SLSHIS

-458 DVQLDLSSCELRAAG
+458 DVHLDLSSCELRAAG

-480 FHPISSVGSLNIAD
+480 FPPISSVGSLNISD

-518 LGKNFSVKSRVLE
+518 MGKNFSVKSRVLE

-549 SLSLADSRLKSRTCI
+549 SLSIADSRLKSRTCI

-621 ARALEKNR
+621 ARALEKNK

-662 LLRNSQTLVVTDQ
+662 LLRNSQTLVTSDQ

-684 ANSAEQML
+684 ASSAEQML
-692 QTLSMLINSHI
+692 QTLSMLIHDHI

-727 AKNCHSLLPRLLE
+727 AKNCRALLPRLLE

-754 LDTVS
+754 LETVS

-771 TIADTMWEATQ
+771 NIADTMWEATQ

-810 LHIRDMLRQ
+810 PHIRDMLRQ
-819 VGTDIHNKLRAAQLS
+819 VGSDIHNKLRGAQLS

-854 HRKLARHRTQ
+854 HRKLARHRSQ
-864 LQALMEE
+864 LQSIMEE

-877 YHTQTPPRNK
+877 YLPQTPPRNK
-887 QESHEGEM
+887 QETHEGEM

-912 IRPVSAFISV
+912 IRPVSAFI
-922 SEQELSPKTLD
+922 K
-933 LGSPGSRELSSPPAL
+933 
-948 SSSASSQLSRSLSV
+948 
-962 SLEGLSELPT
+962 
-972 EGSKL
+972 GSKL

-989 RRAPGGGKVRGP
+989 RRAPGGGKARGP

-1029 SISSGQGDTDAPPK
+1029 SVSSGQGDTDAPPK

-1056 TPKRERDR
+1056 TPKREQDR
-1064 GRTAPPP
+1064 GRIAPPP
-1071 SPGPEPSDHGK
+1071 SPGPETSDHVKIEGY
-1082 HDGFPLTNGMSIS
+1082 PITNGTSIS
-1095 NGAEMHSITGG
+1095 NGAETHSIGG

-1119 QTLEEVQPARVRG
+1119 QRLEEVQPARVRG

-1141 RQWKEIDASGS
+1141 RQWKEIDAPGS
-1152 SNCASDDRRRSS
+1152 TNCASEDRRRSS

-1177 PCFTNGDRNNQKI
+1177 PCFSNGDRNNQKN

-1199 VSCPPSAELRPVAA
+1199 VSCPHSAELRPIAA

-1223 GQGDTECPEDARKE
+1223 GQGDTECPEEARKE

-1258 GPPPVRRPPLKP
+1258 GAPPVRRPPLKP

-1278 CDSAET
+1278 CDSAEA
-1284 PTSVAGTSVTLQTN
+1284 PTSVTGAGITLHTN

-1311 GLRHTAE
+1311 GLRHMAE
-1318 AKERDVKSLP
+1318 AKERDAKSLP
-1328 SSA
+1328 S

>member
-1 MNQLCMEPCRA
+1 
-12 LQDSIRQLLSR
+12 
-23 AGGEF
+23 
-28 RLQRVQL
+28 
-35 ETRPRK
+35 
-41 LEDRILVT
+41 
-49 TCWRFYIFYIKLPAK
+49 
-64 IESSFSVLEIRS
+64 
-76 LTAISLS
+76 
-83 QILIETEKVNFQLTL
+83 
-98 SAQNTDQ
+98 
-105 LISSI
+105 
-110 QATLS
+110 
-115 KIFPT
+115 
-120 PDTVCLVRR
+120 
-129 QYPESADSSRNS
+129 
-141 SPNSE
+141 
-146 TAGLPATTGICGG
+146 
-159 FSETYAAL
+159 
-167 CDYNG
+167 
-172 VCCREEVQWDVDMI
+172 MI

-216 YNQHFLRLQAANL
+216 YNQYFLRLQAANL

-251 LILEDCGLRADFAL
+251 LILEDCGLRAEFAL
-265 RLASVLA
+265 RLASVLSD
-272 ENSASSLHSLNLSHN
+272 NSASSLHSLNLSHN
-287 PLEDRGISALSQQ
+287 PLEDRGIAALSQQ

-319 SRGALSLCQS
+319 ARGALSLCQS

-433 LSGTKVPPELLRAML
+433 LSGTKVPPELLRALL
-448 QGLCSNTHLQ
+448 QGLCSNTHIQ
-458 DVQLDLSSCELRAAG
+458 DLHLDLSSCELRSAG
-473 AQILQDH
+473 AQILQEL
-480 FHPISSVGSLNIAD
+480 FPPISSIGSLNISD
-494 NGLDSHLLS
+494 NGLDSHLMS
-503 LVPALGR
+503 LIPALGR
-510 SRHLKHLS
+510 NRHLKHLS
-518 LGKNFSVKSRVLE
+518 LGRNFSVKSRVLE
-531 EVLQRIVNVLQD
+531 EILQRIVNVLQD
-543 EDCCLQ
+543 EDCSLQ

-575 QELDISGNGMSDI
+575 HELDISGNSMSDI

-594 KTLQINSTLRSV
+594 KTLQINTTLRSV
-606 LWDRNAVSAS
+606 LWDRNAVTAS

-629 TLRFMS
+629 SLRFMS

-641 CQAYQRHPERAESA
+641 CQAYQKHPERAESA

-662 LLRNSQTLVVTDQ
+662 LLRNSQTVVISDQ

-684 ANSAEQML
+684 TNSAEQML
-692 QTLSMLINSHI
+692 QTLSVMIHDHI
-703 NALRSCDLE
+703 NVLRSCDLD

-717 IICARQLLRD
+717 ILCARQLLRD
-727 AKNCHSLLPRLLE
+727 AKNCRALLPRLLE

-754 LDTVS
+754 LETVS
-759 YELSRAVDRELQ
+759 FELSRAVDRELQ
-771 TIADTMWEATQ
+771 NIADSMWEATQ

-795 GAMLCRLREQHGLSP
+795 SAMLCRLREQHGLSLP
-810 LHIRDMLRQ
+810 HIRDMLRQ
-819 VGTDIHNKLRAAQLS
+819 VGNEIHSKLRAAQLS

-854 HRKLARHRTQ
+854 HRKLSRHRSQ
-864 LQALMEE
+864 LQSLMEE
-871 EQRLMG
+871 EQRYLG
-877 YHTQTPPRNK
+877 YLPQTPPRNK
-887 QESHEGEM
+887 QETHEGEM
-895 YSSIDTM
+895 YTSIDTM

-922 SEQELSPKTLD
+922 SEQELSPRTLD
-933 LGSPGSRELSSPPAL
+933 LGSPGSRDLSSPPPL

-989 RRAPGGGKVRGP
+989 RRAPGGSKVRGP
-1001 ASDSERPDPA
+1001 ASDSERPEAP
-1011 LDEGLDE
+1011 LDEGLED

-1023 VLTQSN
+1023 VLTQSH
-1029 SISSGQGDTDAPPK
+1029 SVSSAQPGDPEGPPK

-1056 TPKRERDR
+1056 TPKRER
-1064 GRTAPPP
+1064 GRPAPP
-1071 SPGPEPSDHGK
+1071 SPGPEGSTEHLK
-1082 HDGFPLTNGMSIS
+1082 LDGLLMTNGSIAT
-1095 NGAEMHSITGG
+1095 NGAEVPNIGS

-1119 QTLEEVQPARVRG
+1119 QPLEEVQPARVRG
-1132 VPLPGMDGV
+1132 VPLPGMDGGRV
-1141 RQWKEIDASGS
+1141 WREIDNTGGS
-1152 SNCASDDRRRSS
+1152 SCVPDDRRRSS
-1164 GDGEEGATFEDRQ
+1164 GDGEEGATFEDKQ
-1177 PCFTNGDRNNQKI
+1177 PCLSNGERNQKNF
-1190 LSREEGGLT
+1190 SREEGGHN
-1199 VSCPPSAELRPVAA
+1199 VSCPPPAEMRPVAA

-1223 GQGDTECPEDARKE
+1223 GHGDTECHEEPKKE
-1237 IPVPRPRI
+1237 IPVPKPRI
-1245 REPVKEAAPPAGD
+1245 RDPGKEATPQGGD
-1258 GPPPVRRPPLKP
+1258 NAPPVRKPPLKP
-1270 QRSRRMQS
+1270 QRSRRLQS
-1278 CDSAET
+1278 CDSAE
-1284 PTSVAGTSVTLQTN
+1284 PPSSGNGTRMTMASN
-1298 EQKMPQTGDALQR
+1298 DQKLPSSGDALHH
-1311 GLRHTAE
+1311 GLRHITE
-1318 AKERDVKSLP
+1318 AKERDAKSLP

>member
-83 QILIETEKVNFQLTL
+83 QILIETEKGSFQLTL

-105 LISSI
+105 LINGI

-141 SPNSE
+141 SPNSD
-146 TAGLPATTGICGG
+146 TAGLPPTPGICGG

-186 YHSQDNRE
+186 YHSQDSRE

-216 YNQHFLRLQAANL
+216 YNQYFLRLQAANL

-265 RLASVLA
+265 RLASVLSDNA
-272 ENSASSLHSLNLSHN
+272 ASSLHSLNLSHN

-319 SRGALSLCQS
+319 ARGALSLCQS

-427 SLSHVS
+427 SLSHIS

-458 DVQLDLSSCELRAAG
+458 DVHIDFSSCELRSAG
-473 AQILQDH
+473 AQILQEL
-480 FHPISSVGSLNIAD
+480 FPPVSSVGSLNISD

-518 LGKNFSVKSRVLE
+518 LGRNFSVKSRVLE
-531 EVLQRIVNVLQD
+531 DVLQRIVNVLQD

-662 LLRNSQTLVVTDQ
+662 LLRNSQTLAVSDQ

-684 ANSAEQML
+684 ASSAEQML
-692 QTLSMLINSHI
+692 HTLSMLIHDHI

-727 AKNCHSLLPRLLE
+727 AKNCRALLPRLLE

-771 TIADTMWEATQ
+771 NIADTMWEATQ

-810 LHIRDMLRQ
+810 PHIRDMLRQ
-819 VGTDIHNKLRAAQLS
+819 VGSEIHSKLRAAQLS

-854 HRKLARHRTQ
+854 HRKLARHRSQ

-877 YHTQTPPRNK
+877 YLPQTPPRNK
-887 QESHEGEM
+887 QETHEGEM

-1001 ASDSERPDPA
+1001 ASDTERPDPA
-1011 LDEGLDE
+1011 IDEGLDE

-1029 SISSGQGDTDAPPK
+1029 SVSSAQQSDTDAPPK

-1064 GRTAPPP
+1064 GRPVPPP
-1071 SPGPEPSDHGK
+1071 SPGPDPSDHIK
-1082 HDGFPLTNGMSIS
+1082 LESFSITNGTPVS
-1095 NGAEMHSITGG
+1095 NGAELHTIG

-1114 TPSCE
+1114 TPSLDHP
-1119 QTLEEVQPARVRG
+1119 LEEVQPARVRG

-1141 RQWKEIDASGS
+1141 RLWKEMESAGGT
-1152 SNCASDDRRRSS
+1152 NCVPDDRRRSS

-1177 PCFTNGDRNNQKI
+1177 PCFSNGDRNNQKN

-1199 VSCPPSAELRPVAA
+1199 DSCPPSAELRPVAA

-1223 GQGDTECPEDARKE
+1223 GHGETEYSEETRKE
-1237 IPVPRPRI
+1237 IPVPKPRI
-1245 REPVKEAAPPAGD
+1245 REPGKEAAPPVGD
-1258 GPPPVRRPPLKP
+1258 GAPPIRRPPLKP

-1278 CDSAET
+1278 CDSAE
-1284 PTSVAGTSVTLQTN
+1284 PTNSVAGTNLTFQTN
-1298 EQKMPQTGDALQR
+1298 EQKMPQTGDALHR
-1311 GLRHTAE
+1311 GMRHTAE
-1318 AKERDVKSLP
+1318 AKERDAKSLP

>member
-12 LQDSIRQLLSR
+12 LQDSIRQQLSR

-64 IESSFSVLEIRS
+64 IESSFSVLEIRC

-83 QILIETEKVNFQLTL
+83 QILIETEKGSFQLTL

-105 LISSI
+105 LINGI

-141 SPNSE
+141 SPNSDS
-146 TAGLPATTGICGG
+146 TGLPPTPGICGG

-186 YHSQDNRE
+186 YHSQDSRE

-216 YNQHFLRLQAANL
+216 YNQYFLRLQAANL

-265 RLASVLA
+265 RLASVLSDNA
-272 ENSASSLHSLNLSHN
+272 ASSLHSLNLSHN

-319 SRGALSLCQS
+319 ARGALSLCQS

-427 SLSHVS
+427 SLSHIS

-458 DVQLDLSSCELRAAG
+458 DVHIDLSSCELRSAG
-473 AQILQDH
+473 AQILQEL
-480 FHPISSVGSLNIAD
+480 FPPVSSVGSLNISD

-518 LGKNFSVKSRVLE
+518 LGRNFSVKSRILE
-531 EVLQRIVNVLQD
+531 DVLQRIVNVLQD

-662 LLRNSQTLVVTDQ
+662 LLRNSQTLAVSDQ

-684 ANSAEQML
+684 TNSAEQML
-692 QTLSMLINSHI
+692 HTLSMLIHDHI

-727 AKNCHSLLPRLLE
+727 AKNCRALLPRLLE

-771 TIADTMWEATQ
+771 NIADTMWEATQ

-810 LHIRDMLRQ
+810 PHIRDMLRQ
-819 VGTDIHNKLRAAQLS
+819 VGSEIHSKLRAAQLS

-854 HRKLARHRTQ
+854 HRKLARHRSQ

-877 YHTQTPPRNK
+877 YLPQTPPRNK
-887 QESHEGEM
+887 QETHEGEM

-912 IRPVSAFISV
+912 IRPVSAFI
-922 SEQELSPKTLD
+922 K
-933 LGSPGSRELSSPPAL
+933 
-948 SSSASSQLSRSLSV
+948 
-962 SLEGLSELPT
+962 
-972 EGSKL
+972 GSKL

-1001 ASDSERPDPA
+1001 ASDTERPDPA
-1011 LDEGLDE
+1011 IDEGLDE

-1029 SISSGQGDTDAPPK
+1029 SVSSAQQSDTDAPPK

-1064 GRTAPPP
+1064 GRAVPPP
-1071 SPGPEPSDHGK
+1071 SPGPDPSDHIK
-1082 HDGFPLTNGMSIS
+1082 LENFSITNGTPVS
-1095 NGAEMHSITGG
+1095 NGAELHSIGA

-1114 TPSCE
+1114 TPSLE
-1119 QTLEEVQPARVRG
+1119 HALEEVQPARVRG

-1141 RQWKEIDASGS
+1141 RLWKEMESAGGT
-1152 SNCASDDRRRSS
+1152 NCVPDDRRRSS

-1177 PCFTNGDRNNQKI
+1177 PCFSNGDRNNQKN

-1199 VSCPPSAELRPVAA
+1199 DSCPPSAELRPVAA

-1223 GQGDTECPEDARKE
+1223 GHSETECSEETRKE
-1237 IPVPRPRI
+1237 IPVPKPRI
-1245 REPVKEAAPPAGD
+1245 REPGKEAAPPVGD
-1258 GPPPVRRPPLKP
+1258 GGPPVRRPPLKP

-1278 CDSAET
+1278 CDSAE
-1284 PTSVAGTSVTLQTN
+1284 PTNSVAGTNLTFQTN
-1298 EQKMPQTGDALQR
+1298 EQKMPQTGDALHR
-1311 GLRHTAE
+1311 GMRHTAE
-1318 AKERDVKSLP
+1318 AKERDAKSLP

>member
-12 LQDSIRQLLSR
+12 LQDSIRQQLSR

-49 TCWRFYIFYIKLPAK
+49 TCWRFYLFYIKLPAK
-64 IESSFSVLEIRS
+64 IESSFSVLEIRA
-76 LTAISLS
+76 LTAISLN
-83 QILIETEKVNFQLTL
+83 QILIETEKGNFQLTL
-98 SAQNTDQ
+98 TAQNTDQ
-105 LISSI
+105 LISGI

-141 SPNSE
+141 SPNSD
-146 TAGLPATTGICGG
+146 TAALPTTSGICGG

-186 YHSQDNRE
+186 YHSQDSRE

-216 YNQHFLRLQAANL
+216 YNQYFLRLQAANL

-265 RLASVLA
+265 RLASVLSDNA
-272 ENSASSLHSLNLSHN
+272 ASSLHSLNLSHN

-319 SRGALSLCQS
+319 ARGALSLCQS

-458 DVQLDLSSCELRAAG
+458 DVHIDLSSCELRSAG
-473 AQILQDH
+473 AQMLQEL
-480 FHPISSVGSLNIAD
+480 FPPISSVGSLNISD

-518 LGKNFSVKSRVLE
+518 IGRNFSVKSRVLE

-575 QELDISGNGMSDI
+575 QELDISGNAMSDI

-621 ARALEKNR
+621 ARALEKNK

-662 LLRNSQTLVVTDQ
+662 LLRNSQTLAVSDQ

-684 ANSAEQML
+684 TSSAEQML
-692 QTLSMLINSHI
+692 QTLSMMIHDHI

-727 AKNCHSLLPRLLE
+727 AKNCRALLPRLLE

-754 LDTVS
+754 LETVS

-771 TIADTMWEATQ
+771 HKESFLSATQNIADTMWEATQ

-810 LHIRDMLRQ
+810 PHIRDMLRQ
-819 VGTDIHNKLRAAQLS
+819 VGSELHNKLRAAQLS

-854 HRKLARHRTQ
+854 HRKLARHRSQ

-871 EQRLMG
+871 EQRIMG
-877 YHTQTPPRNK
+877 YLPQTPPRNK
-887 QESHEGEM
+887 QETHEGEM

-1011 LDEGLDE
+1011 IDEGLDE

-1029 SISSGQGDTDAPPK
+1029 SVSSAPQSDTDAPPK

-1064 GRTAPPP
+1064 GRAVPPP
-1071 SPGPEPSDHGK
+1071 SPGPEPSDHIK
-1082 HDGFPLTNGMSIS
+1082 MDNYPLTNGTPVS
-1095 NGAEMHSITGG
+1095 NGAEIYGHSMGG

-1119 QTLEEVQPARVRG
+1119 QPREEVQPARVRG

-1141 RQWKEIDASGS
+1141 RAWKEMESAGGT
-1152 SNCASDDRRRSS
+1152 NCVPDDRRRSS
-1164 GDGEEGATFEDRQ
+1164 GDGDGA
-1177 PCFTNGDRNNQKI
+1177 
-1190 LSREEGGLT
+1190 
-1199 VSCPPSAELRPVAA
+1199 
-1213 PRGRKVSCGG
+1213 
-1223 GQGDTECPEDARKE
+1223 
-1237 IPVPRPRI
+1237 
-1245 REPVKEAAPPAGD
+1245 
-1258 GPPPVRRPPLKP
+1258 PPVRRPPLKP

-1284 PTSVAGTSVTLQTN
+1284 TNSVAGTNLTLQTN
-1298 EQKMPQTGDALQR
+1298 EQKMPQTGDALHR
-1311 GLRHTAE
+1311 GMRHTAE
-1318 AKERDVKSLP
+1318 AKERDAKSLP
-1328 SSA
+1328 TSA

>member
-1 MNQLCMEPCRA
+1 MNQLCVEPCRA

-41 LEDRILVT
+41 LEERILVT

-76 LTAISLS
+76 LTAVSLNQGS
-83 QILIETEKVNFQLTL
+83 FQLTL
-98 SAQNTDQ
+98 SSQNTDQ
-105 LISSI
+105 LINSI

-129 QYPESADSSRNS
+129 QYPESTDGSQNPSPSSDI
-141 SPNSE
+141 
-146 TAGLPATTGICGG
+146 AGVSTVSGICGG

-186 YHSQDNRE
+186 YHSQDSRE

-216 YNQHFLRLQAANL
+216 YNQYFLRLQAANL

-251 LILEDCGLRADFAL
+251 LILEDCGLRAEFAL
-265 RLASVLA
+265 RLASVLS
-272 ENSASSLHSLNLSHN
+272 ENSISSLHSLNLSQN
-287 PLEDRGISALSQQ
+287 PLEDRGITALSQQ

-319 SRGALSLCQS
+319 GRGALSLCQS

-340 HSLTLSKNPGLLGS
+340 QSLTLSKNPGLLGS

-433 LSGTKVPPELLRAML
+433 LSGTKVPPELLRALL
-448 QGLCSNTHLQ
+448 QGLCSNTHIQ
-458 DVQLDLSSCELRAAG
+458 DLHLDLSSCELRSVG
-473 AQILQDH
+473 AQILQEQ
-480 FHPISSVGSLNIAD
+480 FPPISSIGSLNISD

-510 SRHLKHLS
+510 NRHLKHLS
-518 LGKNFSVKSRVLE
+518 LGRNFSVKSRVLE
-531 EVLQRIVNVLQD
+531 EILQRIVNVLQD
-543 EDCCLQ
+543 EDCSLQ

-564 VLNALGSNTSL
+564 VLNALGSNMSL

-594 KTLQINSTLRSV
+594 KTLQINTTLRSV
-606 LWDRNAVSAS
+606 LWDRNAVTAS

-655 WRKIHSC
+655 WRKIHNC
-662 LLRNSQTLVVTDQ
+662 LLRNSQTLAVSDQ

-684 ANSAEQML
+684 TSSAEQML
-692 QTLSMLINSHI
+692 HTLSVMIHDHI
-703 NALRSCDLE
+703 NALRSCDLD

-727 AKNCHSLLPRLLE
+727 AKNCRALLPRLLE
-740 AGSWLSPSGPAQRL
+740 AGSWLSTSGPAQRL
-754 LDTVS
+754 LETVS

-771 TIADTMWEATQ
+771 NIADSMWEATQ

-810 LHIRDMLRQ
+810 PHIRDMLRQ
-819 VGTDIHNKLRAAQLS
+819 VGVEIHSKLRAAQLS

-854 HRKLARHRTQ
+854 HRKLSRHRSQ
-864 LQALMEE
+864 LQSLMEE
-871 EQRLMG
+871 EQRILG
-877 YHTQTPPRNK
+877 YLPQTPPRGK
-887 QESHEGEM
+887 QENHEGEI

-922 SEQELSPKTLD
+922 SEQELSPRTLD
-933 LGSPGSRELSSPPAL
+933 LGSPGSRDLSSPPAL

-977 QHQTRDRPKQQS
+977 QHQTRDRPKQQT

-1001 ASDSERPDPA
+1001 ASDSERPDAA
-1011 LDEGLDE
+1011 LDEGLED

-1023 VLTQSN
+1023 VLTQSH
-1029 SISSGQGDTDAPPK
+1029 SVSSAPPGDSDGPPK

-1056 TPKRERDR
+1056 TPKRER
-1064 GRTAPPP
+1064 GRAAPPP
-1071 SPGPEPSDHGK
+1071 SPGPEGSTEHLKLEAVPM
-1082 HDGFPLTNGMSIS
+1082 TNGTPSS
-1095 NGAEMHSITGG
+1095 NGADAPYMGG

-1119 QTLEEVQPARVRG
+1119 QTVEEVQPARVRG
-1132 VPLPGMDGV
+1132 VPLPGMDSV
-1141 RQWKEIDASGS
+1141 RIWREMDTMGGTS
-1152 SNCASDDRRRSS
+1152 CVPDDRRRSS

-1177 PCFTNGDRNNQKI
+1177 PCLSNGDRNNQKK
-1190 LSREEGGLT
+1190 LSKEEGGLI
-1199 VSCPPSAELRPVAA
+1199 VSCPPPAELRPVAA
-1213 PRGRKVSCGG
+1213 PRGRKVSCRGG
-1223 GQGDTECPEDARKE
+1223 HGDMEYPEEARKE
-1237 IPVPRPRI
+1237 IPVPRPRN
-1245 REPVKEAAPPAGD
+1245 RESVKEAAPPGGD
-1258 GPPPVRRPPLKP
+1258 CAAPVRRPPLKP

-1278 CDSAET
+1278 CDSVEPSPSVPGTGVT
-1284 PTSVAGTSVTLQTN
+1284 PT
-1298 EQKMPQTGDALQR
+1298 EQKIPQSGDALQQ

-1318 AKERDVKSLP
+1318 AKDRDAKSLP

>member
-83 QILIETEKVNFQLTL
+83 QILIETEKGSFQLTL

-105 LISSI
+105 LINGI

-141 SPNSE
+141 SPNSD
-146 TAGLPATTGICGG
+146 TAGLPPTPGICGG

-186 YHSQDNRE
+186 YHSQDSRE

-216 YNQHFLRLQAANL
+216 YNQYFLRLQAANL

-265 RLASVLA
+265 RLASVLSDNA
-272 ENSASSLHSLNLSHN
+272 ASSLHSLNLSHN
-287 PLEDRGISALSQQ
+287 PLEDRGISALSHQ

-319 SRGALSLCQS
+319 ARGALSLCQS

-427 SLSHVS
+427 SLSHIS

-458 DVQLDLSSCELRAAG
+458 DVHIDLSSCELRSAG
-473 AQILQDH
+473 AQILQEL
-480 FHPISSVGSLNIAD
+480 FPPVSSVGSLNISD

-518 LGKNFSVKSRVLE
+518 LGRNFSVKSRVLE
-531 EVLQRIVNVLQD
+531 DVLQRIVNVLQD

-662 LLRNSQTLVVTDQ
+662 LLRNSQTLAVSDQ

-684 ANSAEQML
+684 ASSAEQML
-692 QTLSMLINSHI
+692 HTLSMLIHDHI
-703 NALRSCDLE
+703 NALCSCDLE

-727 AKNCHSLLPRLLE
+727 AKNCRALLPRLLE

-771 TIADTMWEATQ
+771 NIADTMWEATQ

-810 LHIRDMLRQ
+810 PHIRDMLRQ
-819 VGTDIHNKLRAAQLS
+819 VGSDIHSKLRAAQLS

-854 HRKLARHRTQ
+854 HRKLARHRSQ

-877 YHTQTPPRNK
+877 YLPQTPPRNK
-887 QESHEGEM
+887 QETHEGEM

-912 IRPVSAFISV
+912 IRPVSAFI
-922 SEQELSPKTLD
+922 K
-933 LGSPGSRELSSPPAL
+933 
-948 SSSASSQLSRSLSV
+948 
-962 SLEGLSELPT
+962 
-972 EGSKL
+972 GSKL

-1001 ASDSERPDPA
+1001 ASDTERPDPA
-1011 LDEGLDE
+1011 IDEGLDE

-1029 SISSGQGDTDAPPK
+1029 SVSSAQQSDTDAPPK

-1064 GRTAPPP
+1064 GRPVPPP
-1071 SPGPEPSDHGK
+1071 SPGPDPSDHIK
-1082 HDGFPLTNGMSIS
+1082 LESFSITNGTPVS
-1095 NGAEMHSITGG
+1095 NGAELHTIG

-1114 TPSCE
+1114 TPSLDHP
-1119 QTLEEVQPARVRG
+1119 LEEVQPARVRG

-1141 RQWKEIDASGS
+1141 RLWKEMESAGGN
-1152 SNCASDDRRRSS
+1152 NCVPDDRRRSS
-1164 GDGEEGATFEDRQ
+1164 GDGDG
-1177 PCFTNGDRNNQKI
+1177 
-1190 LSREEGGLT
+1190 
-1199 VSCPPSAELRPVAA
+1199 
-1213 PRGRKVSCGG
+1213 
-1223 GQGDTECPEDARKE
+1223 
-1237 IPVPRPRI
+1237 
-1245 REPVKEAAPPAGD
+1245 APPI
-1258 GPPPVRRPPLKP
+1258 RRPPLKP

-1278 CDSAET
+1278 CDSAE
-1284 PTSVAGTSVTLQTN
+1284 PTNSVAGTHLTTFQTN
-1298 EQKMPQTGDALQR
+1298 EQKMPQTGDALHR
-1311 GLRHTAE
+1311 GMRHTAE
-1318 AKERDVKSLP
+1318 AKERDAKSLP

>member
-12 LQDSIRQLLSR
+12 LQDSIRQQLSR

-49 TCWRFYIFYIKLPAK
+49 TCWRFYLFYIKLPAK
-64 IESSFSVLEIRS
+64 IESSFSVLEIRA
-76 LTAISLS
+76 LTAISLN
-83 QILIETEKVNFQLTL
+83 QILIETEKGNFQLTL
-98 SAQNTDQ
+98 TAQNTDQ
-105 LISSI
+105 LISGI

-141 SPNSE
+141 SPNSD
-146 TAGLPATTGICGG
+146 TAALPTTSGICGG

-186 YHSQDNRE
+186 YHSQDSRE

-216 YNQHFLRLQAANL
+216 YNQYFLRLQAANL

-265 RLASVLA
+265 RLASVLSDNA
-272 ENSASSLHSLNLSHN
+272 ASSLHSLNLSHN

-319 SRGALSLCQS
+319 ARGALSLCQS

-458 DVQLDLSSCELRAAG
+458 DVHIDLSSCELRSAG
-473 AQILQDH
+473 AQMLQEL
-480 FHPISSVGSLNIAD
+480 FPPISSVGSLNISD

-518 LGKNFSVKSRVLE
+518 IGRNFSVKSRVLE

-575 QELDISGNGMSDI
+575 QELDISGNAMSDI

-621 ARALEKNR
+621 ARALEKNK

-662 LLRNSQTLVVTDQ
+662 LLRNSQTLAVSDQ

-684 ANSAEQML
+684 TSSAEQML
-692 QTLSMLINSHI
+692 QTLSMMIHDHI

-727 AKNCHSLLPRLLE
+727 AKNCRALLPRLLE

-754 LDTVS
+754 LETVS

-771 TIADTMWEATQ
+771 HKESFLSATQNIADTMWEATQ

-810 LHIRDMLRQ
+810 PHIRDMLRQ
-819 VGTDIHNKLRAAQLS
+819 VGSELHNKLRAAQLS

-854 HRKLARHRTQ
+854 HRKLARHRSQ

-871 EQRLMG
+871 EQRIMG
-877 YHTQTPPRNK
+877 YLPQTPPRNK
-887 QESHEGEM
+887 QETHEGEM

-1011 LDEGLDE
+1011 IDEGLDE

-1029 SISSGQGDTDAPPK
+1029 SVSSAPQSDTDAPPK

-1064 GRTAPPP
+1064 GRAVPPP
-1071 SPGPEPSDHGK
+1071 SPGPEPSDHIK
-1082 HDGFPLTNGMSIS
+1082 MDNYPLTNGTPVS
-1095 NGAEMHSITGG
+1095 NGAEIYGHSMGG

-1119 QTLEEVQPARVRG
+1119 QPREEVQPARVRG

-1141 RQWKEIDASGS
+1141 RAWKEMESAGGT
-1152 SNCASDDRRRSS
+1152 NCVPDDRRRSS

-1177 PCFTNGDRNNQKI
+1177 PCFSNGDRNSQKN
-1190 LSREEGGLT
+1190 LSTEEGGLT
-1199 VSCPPSAELRPVAA
+1199 DSCPPSAELRPVAA
-1213 PRGRKVSCGG
+1213 PR
-1223 GQGDTECPEDARKE
+1223 
-1237 IPVPRPRI
+1237 
-1245 REPVKEAAPPAGD
+1245 D
-1258 GPPPVRRPPLKP
+1258 GAPPVRRPPLKP

-1284 PTSVAGTSVTLQTN
+1284 TNSVAGTNLTLQTN
-1298 EQKMPQTGDALQR
+1298 EQKMPQTGDALHR
-1311 GLRHTAE
+1311 GMRHTAE
-1318 AKERDVKSLP
+1318 AKERDAKSLP
-1328 SSA
+1328 TSA